1 MATTLTNLLPDAYA
15 ALDVVSRE
23 LVGFIPATQRD
34 MSADRAAL
42 NQTIRSFVAPA
53 NTTANITPAMTP
65 PTPGAQTIGNRTLSI
80 TKSKFAAFEWSGEDQ
95 RSADT
100 GPGYLS
106 VRQDQIA
113 QAIRVIVNEVEADIA
128 ALHIYASRAYGTAGT
143 TAFATDLSDTAQ
155 LRKILDDNGAPPS
168 DRHLVIDTGAGAKM
182 RTLTQL
188 TKANE
193 AADISMLRQGVLLDI
208 HGMAI
213 RESAQVVNP
222 FVKGT
227 GASYTTSAAGFAVGV
242 TSIPIITG
250 TGTVLAGDVVTFAGD
265 TNKYLVVTGVGAP
278 GTVVIA
284 APGLRVA
291 IAASAT
297 AMTIAANSVR
307 SMAFSR
313 NAIALATRLPAL
325 PNDGDLA
332 TDRTVLTDPRSGLS
346 FELAYYP
353 GFRMGGYFIGLAWG
367 TANMKPE
374 HSAILLG

>member
-1 MATTLTNLLPDAYA
+1 MSTTLTSLLPDAFA

-23 LVGFIPATQRD
+23 LIGFIPAMQRD

-65 PTPGAQTIGNRTLSI
+65 PTPAGQTIGNRTLSI

-106 VRQDQIA
+106 VQQDQIA
-113 QAIRVIVNEVEADIA
+113 QAIRVLINEVEADAA
-128 ALHIYASRAYGTAGT
+128 ALHIYASRAYGTSGT
-143 TAFATDLSDTAQ
+143 TPFAADLSDTAQ

-168 DRHLVIDTGAGAKM
+168 DRHMIIDTSAGAKM
-182 RTLTQL
+182 RTLAQL

-193 AADISMLRQGVLLDI
+193 SADVSMLRQGLLLNLHNFD
-208 HGMAI
+208 I
-213 RESAQVVNP
+213 RESAQVAN
-222 FVKGT
+222 FTKGT
-227 GASYTTSAAGFAVGV
+227 GAAYTTSAAGFAVGA
-242 TSIPIITG
+242 TTIAIITG
-250 TGTVLAGDVVTFAGD
+250 TGTVLAGDVLAVAGD
-265 TNKYLVVTGVGAP
+265 TNKYLVTTGAAAP
-278 GTVVIA
+278 GNIVIA

-291 IAASAT
+291 IPAAAT
-297 AMTIAANSVR
+297 AVTIGANSVR

-313 NAIALATRLPAL
+313 NAMALATRLPAL
-325 PNDGDLA
+325 PKDGDLA

-367 TANMKPE
+367 VANMKPE